1 MDLET
6 LVAEREIQVQLV
18 RLARAMDNRD
28 WTALEA
34 IFTDDVRA
42 DFGTG
47 EISGRREV
55 ADFIRS
61 FLDNCGTTQHLLG
74 NFIFDVNGD
83 RATSQCY
90 VCDMHLSARP
100 DDQTSFRTLGEY
112 SDDWIRTGGS
122 WKLSRRVKDNRG
134 IIGSMD
140 VFKP

>member
-6 LVAEREIQVQLV
+6 LIAEREIQAQLV

-34 IFTDDVRA
+34 ICTEDVRA

-47 EISGRREV
+47 EVSGRREV
-55 ADFIRS
+55 IDFIRS

-74 NFIFDVNGD
+74 NFLFDVTGD

-90 VCDMHLSARP
+90 VCDMHLSARS
-100 DDQTSFRTLGEY
+100 DDETSFRTLGNYADE
-112 SDDWIRTGGS
+112 WIRAGDT
-122 WKLSRRVKDNRG
+122 WKLCRRVKDNRG